1 MEKRQT
7 CYYDRT
13 VNITYFTKN
22 FWNRITIFQL
32 YKLGDLLFHVRAQFL
47 HIVFQISKYVFSMHC
62 MLPHKAS
69 YISEHSLYEH
79 MYVSVYI
86 INNRPKTNQNVG
98 DYEKVDTLPP
108 VVETRPL

>member
-1 MEKRQT
+1 
-7 CYYDRT
+7 
-13 VNITYFTKN
+13 
-22 FWNRITIFQL
+22 
-32 YKLGDLLFHVRAQFL
+32 
-47 HIVFQISKYVFSMHC
+47 MHC

>member
-1 MEKRQT
+1 
-7 CYYDRT
+7 
-13 VNITYFTKN
+13 
-22 FWNRITIFQL
+22 
-32 YKLGDLLFHVRAQFL
+32 
-47 HIVFQISKYVFSMHC
+47 MHC
-62 MLPHKAS
+62 MLPHKAN